1 MDTGYARSRKT
12 CLAAIAL
19 TLALGFTGCTADGT
33 TGSAEPADQTESS
46 TSALMPGEPDF
57 AGNEN
62 QPAEVNAVD
71 LHFLG
76 MMTPHHQQA
85 VDMSDIV
92 LAADGTSSETRDLAR
107 RIKDGQQREIDQMKD
122 WADEWGQADM
132 MAHHAPH
139 VANGMLTPDQMDQL
153 RALDGPDKERTF
165 LELMHFHHEGAV
177 EMTQDQIDRGGFAP
191 LRELAR
197 QMMDIQT
204 AEMREMEGMLGR

>member
-1 MDTGYARSRKT
+1 MGT
-12 CLAAIAL
+12 AAVALCL
-19 TLALGFTGCTADGT
+19 TLGIAACDVDDTDD
-33 TGSAEPADQTESS
+33 SAQPARQTESS
-46 TSALMPGEPDF
+46 DSAAMPGEPHFD
-57 AGNEN
+57 GNDD
-62 QPAEVNAVD
+62 QPTEVNAVD

-92 LAADGTSSETRDLAR
+92 LGADGISRETRDLAR

-122 WADEWGQADM
+122 WADEWGQSDM

-153 RALDGPDKERTF
+153 RALDGPEKEETF

-177 EMTQDQIDRGGFAP
+177 EMTQDQIDRGGYAP

-197 QMMDIQT
+197 QMMDVQT
-204 AEMREMEGMLGR
+204 AEMTEMEGMLAR